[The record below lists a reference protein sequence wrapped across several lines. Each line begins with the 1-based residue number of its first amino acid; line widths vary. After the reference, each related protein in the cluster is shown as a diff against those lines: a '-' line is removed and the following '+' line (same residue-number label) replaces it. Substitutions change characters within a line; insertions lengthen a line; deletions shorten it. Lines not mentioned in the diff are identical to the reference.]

1 VLLDTDVFSFLM
13 RPHDTRSAIYAKRVA
28 GKLIA
33 VSFVTVGELLFGAK
47 KRKWG
52 ATKVAELER
61 RLRGAVIVPYD
72 RALCD
77 TYGRLKAETR
87 AKGITVTDND
97 MWIAASAVRHNIPLV
112 SHNRRHFECIPD
124 LVLISE
130 EPVIKEITSQ
140 STLPLEDGS

>member
-1 VLLDTDVFSFLM
+1 LDTDVFSFLM
-13 RPHDTRSAIYAKRVA
+13 KPTDTRNPIYAKRVV
-28 GKLIA
+28 GKLVA

-52 ATKVAELER
+52 AGKISDLER

-72 RALCD
+72 RLLCD
-77 TYGRLKAETR
+77 AYGRLKAETR
-87 AKGITVTDND
+87 AAGVVVADND
-97 MWIAASAVRHNIPLV
+97 MWIAASAVRHNVPLIT
-112 SHNRRHFECIPD
+112 HNRKHFENIPD

-140 STLPLEDGS
+140 QPLPLDTED

>member
-1 VLLDTDVFSFLM
+1 M
-13 RPHDTRSAIYAKRVA
+13 KPHDTRNAIYAKRVV
-28 GKLIA
+28 GKLVA

-52 ATKVAELER
+52 AAKIAELER

-87 AKGITVTDND
+87 AAGVTVADND
-97 MWIAASAVRHNIPLV
+97 MWIAASAVRHNVPLV
-112 SHNRRHFECIPD
+112 THNRKHFERIPD
-124 LVLISE
+124 LVLVSE
-130 EPVIKEITSQ
+130 EPVVREITSQ
-140 STLPLEDGS
+140 ESLPLRDEG

>member
-1 VLLDTDVFSFLM
+1 MFSFLM
-13 RPHDTRSAIYAKRVA
+13 KPQDTRNAIYAKRVA

-33 VSFVTVGELLFGAK
+33 LSFVTVGELIFGAR
-47 KRKWG
+47 KRSWG
-52 ATKVAELER
+52 TAKIADLER

-72 RALCD
+72 RLLCD

-87 AKGITVTDND
+87 AAGITVGDND
-97 MWIAASAVRHNIPLV
+97 MWIAASAVRHNVPLIT
-112 SHNRRHFECIPD
+112 HNRRHFERIPA

-140 STLPLEDGS
+140 DLLPGIEDEI